1 MLVLLLLLGFS
12 HLLLLGAVFTFLKQA
27 ASKYNSEPKK
37 SNFCCPHVCSTSP
50 PAVSKYFRKESAPTI
65 ADQYASCFPT
75 TSTIRDCNY
84 RKKIQKFDT
93 TTVPTLST
101 QIDNKLLAK
110 KPLNVKKPT
119 QLESHVDTCKVREPN
134 GLHNNAPLD
143 INPKEKNHSF
153 EEEDIPTGWM
163 KFRVRKRK
171 MIVGKLLS
179 EKVQELV
186 MEDKKGIH
194 WYCPVEINAGYPKK
208 THLPLL
214 LCLPG
219 WYSYI
224 LSTHSCIIPSEQIIV
239 VKFLGPLKL
248 TLCVCLSVDL

>member
-12 HLLLLGAVFTFLKQA
+12 HLLLLGAVFTFLKEA

-37 SNFCCPHVCSTSP
+37 SNICCPHVCSASP
-50 PAVSKYFRKESAPTI
+50 TAVSKIFRKESAPTT
-65 ADQYASCFPT
+65 ADQYASYFLT
-75 TSTIRDCNY
+75 SSTIRDYSC
-84 RKKIQKFDT
+84 RKKTRKFDT
-93 TTVPTLST
+93 TTAPTSST

-110 KPLNVKKPT
+110 KLLNVKKPT

-134 GLHNNAPLD
+134 ALHNNTPLD

-153 EEEDIPTGWM
+153 EEEEIPTGWM

-171 MIVGKLLS
+171 MNVGKLLF
-179 EKVQELV
+179 EKVEELV
-186 MEDKKGIH
+186 MEEKKGIH
-194 WYCPVEINAGYPKK
+194 WYCPVEINAGYPTI

-219 WYSYI
+219 SYS
-224 LSTHSCIIPSEQIIV
+224 
-239 VKFLGPLKL
+239 
-248 TLCVCLSVDL
+248 